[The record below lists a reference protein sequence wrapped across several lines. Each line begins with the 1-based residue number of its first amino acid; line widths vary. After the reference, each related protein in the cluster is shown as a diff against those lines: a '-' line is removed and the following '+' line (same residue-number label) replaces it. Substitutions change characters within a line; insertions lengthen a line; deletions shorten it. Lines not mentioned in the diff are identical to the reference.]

1 MKKHPLLT
9 TFLLLVLAFC
19 TTHCVKSTF
28 ENGKILEA
36 EMEMIQ
42 PKRFEKILAITERQE
57 QAAARNPEILA
68 NEGAYSDLEEKSEN
82 GDVLLVGSALLMGL
96 AALGVHRR
104 NKKRVDQM
112 TRWAKA
118 NPVKAQWLIA
128 GLQLPLL
135 GLGVMSGYNLR
146 ESGVEF
152 SDTVPYLFGGMM
164 TLGFLAVPFLPK
176 RKTVAIPRQVFRQRL
191 IYLGITLSSVM
202 MTVGFGNKVA
212 DKYPDSPVT
221 QAIKKADQSIFS
233 DTATEKHDHAKAK
246 SIKKQHKFGKKL
258 RQWAAVG
265 SCALAIFLI
274 ILLIPVVCAGICL
287 VIGGFAALGTSAGW
301 GLLAILAGGLI
312 TWLSIKGM
320 INLGKWCK
328 KNPVGDGKT

>member
-57 QAAARNPEILA
+57 QAAGRSPEILA
-68 NEGAYSDLEEKSEN
+68 DEGTYSDREESSEN
-82 GDVLLVGSALLMGL
+82 DDDLLVGSALLMGL
-96 AALGVHRR
+96 AALAVHRR

-146 ESGVEF
+146 ELGVDF
-152 SDTVPYLFGGMM
+152 SDTVPYLFGGIM

-176 RKTVAIPRQVFRQRL
+176 RKTVAIPRQVFLQRL

-221 QAIKKADQSIFS
+221 HAIKKADQSIFS
-233 DTATEKHDHAKAK
+233 DTDTEKHEQAK
-246 SIKKQHKFGKKL
+246 SKSVKKQHKFGKKL
-258 RQWAAVG
+258 RQWASVG
-265 SCALAIFLI
+265 SCALAVFLI

-287 VIGGFAALGTSAGW
+287 FIGGIVGLGSNVGL
-301 GLLAILAGGLI
+301 GLLLLVAGVLI
-312 TWLSIKGM
+312 TWLGIKGM
-320 INLGKWCK
+320 INVAKWCK
-328 KNPVGDGKT
+328 KKPDSDGKT